1 MTMSSLI
8 ASHTSAMRAALLTLL
23 PAFAA
28 CSDAPT
34 SARIAQGAGEV
45 HAAAAARGDCTVR
58 CVNPIA
64 FDAAAVPGDAVRHI
78 YTVMPDGSG
87 LTQLT
92 SGQHSNRA
100 PSWSANYRRI
110 VFTSNRHGGEHNVYS
125 MNAKGQGVT
134 RLTNVGLP
142 EYWPVLSPDGTK
154 IVWVREFINGQLGI
168 LLMNSDGT
176 NEAAFPMGGNN
187 MHPTFSPDSKKILF
201 SSNMHSTSG
210 SPYDRD
216 IYVMNLDGS
225 GRTRLTSHLALDENP
240 VWSPDGSKIFFES
253 DRSGEFGIYK
263 MNPDGTNVELV
274 QMAPAGSYIGYLSLN
289 ADGTRMVYYG
299 DAVGQRFQMS
309 SVNGGP
315 STVLPL
321 PKSLQSL
328 GTVSWSFAR

>member
-1 MTMSSLI
+1 MSSTI
-8 ASHTSAMRAALLTLL
+8 ASRASAMRAALLALL

-34 SARIAQGAGEV
+34 SSRAPQGVGAV
-45 HAAAAARGDCTVR
+45 HAAAAARGDCTTR
-58 CVNPIA
+58 CDNPIV
-64 FDAAAVPGDAVRHI
+64 FDAGANQLDPVRHI
-78 YTVMPDGSG
+78 YTVMPDGSR

-92 SGQHSNRA
+92 SGQHSNRS
-100 PSWSANYRRI
+100 PSWSANYRKI
-110 VFTSNRHGGEHNVYS
+110 VFTSNRHGGVPNIYI
-125 MNAKGQGVT
+125 MNSRGQGVT
-134 RLTNVGLP
+134 RLTNIGLQ
-142 EYWPVLSPDGTK
+142 EFSPVLSPDGTK
-154 IVWVREFINGQLGI
+154 IVWVREFINGNQGI

-176 NEAAFPMGGNN
+176 NEVAFPMGGNN
-187 MHPTFSPDSKKILF
+187 LHPTFSPDSKKILF

-225 GRTRLTSHLALDENP
+225 GRTRLTHDLALDENP

-274 QMAPAGSYIGYLSLN
+274 QMAPAGTYIGYLSLS
-289 ADGTRMVYYG
+289 ADAKRMVYYS
-299 DAVGQRFQMS
+299 DAITQHFRIS

-315 STVLPL
+315 STMLGL

-328 GTVSWSFAR
+328 GTVAWSFAR